1 MDNLQEAALKYA
13 TELDELCEKIG
24 ACNTIVLQDDNQTLR
39 GCNTDVAAVTAI
51 ESAMG
56 PGNSLRTKT
65 FVVLGAGGA
74 ARAIAFAAHS
84 RYFVQIP
91 LIV

>member
-1 MDNLQEAALKYA
+1 MQEAALKYA

-24 ACNTIVLQDDNQTLR
+24 ACNTIVLQDDNKTLR
-39 GCNTDVAAVTAI
+39 GSNTDVEAVTAI
-51 ESAMG
+51 ESVLG
-56 PGNSLRTKT
+56 PDDPLSTKT

-84 RYFVQIP
+84 R
-91 LIV
+91 